1 MALSLCDCFH
11 NCSVVLLLHQ
21 QPTCKLQSRR
31 RTSARSHIADNICPD
46 TLSEGGGKDI
56 ADTPAVFIMQ
66 KGLPAPNIL
75 ARSVVKQ
82 FPPSPVRQTQR
93 QVTQKGEGGSN
104 KKKVQLDP
112 ASFYSPFCLD
122 PTSGKK
128 KGEAGKL
135 QVRLS
140 PYIRMER
147 PEGLITLP
155 PSLQPSLLRDDAQ

>member
-1 MALSLCDCFH
+1 
-11 NCSVVLLLHQ
+11 
-21 QPTCKLQSRR
+21 
-31 RTSARSHIADNICPD
+31 
-46 TLSEGGGKDI
+46 
-56 ADTPAVFIMQ
+56 MQ
-66 KGLPAPNIL
+66 KGLPAPNIV

-82 FPPSPVRQTQR
+82 VPPRARPTGPTPSHAKRR
-93 QVTQKGEGGSN
+93 GGGSN

-112 ASFYSPFCLD
+112 ASFYPPFCLD

-135 QVRLS
+135 QVRHS